1 MHPTD
6 NINNIFQTPLWII
19 PGEVPSGMYE
29 WCGEYQKNTE
39 CVEISNKGGYQSEAK
54 DGLDD
59 IPFEY
64 TDILREKL
72 FFLPSFKFQNWWLNV
87 NYKGNYNI
95 VHTHPLSDL
104 AVIWYM
110 TDNHGL
116 LNIRNPLAHQR
127 WRLLEV
133 LDNYILK
140 DMNVNASAGDIV
152 IFPSDIPHD
161 VNEHMLDEPRICLS
175 FNLKLH

>member
-1 MHPTD
+1 
-6 NINNIFQTPLWII
+6 
-19 PGEVPSGMYE
+19 
-29 WCGEYQKNTE
+29 
-39 CVEISNKGGYQSEAK
+39 
-54 DGLDD
+54 
-59 IPFEY
+59 
-64 TDILREKL
+64 
-72 FFLPSFKFQNWWLNV
+72 
-87 NYKGNYNI
+87 
-95 VHTHPLSDL
+95 
-104 AVIWYM
+104 M

-161 VNEHMLDEPRICLS
+161 VNEHMLDEPRTVSYTHLRA
-175 FNLKLH
+175 HET

>member
-1 MHPTD
+1 MHPT
-6 NINNIFQTPLWII
+6 NIFETPLWLIEGDL
-19 PGEVPSGMYE
+19 PKGMYD
-29 WCGEYQKNTE
+29 WSREYEKDTPSRGA
-39 CVEISNKGGYQSEAK
+39 SNRGGYQSIDK
-54 DGLDD
+54 NGLDD

-116 LNIRNPLAHQR
+116 LKIRNPVAHQR
-127 WRLLEV
+127 WNV
-133 LDNYILK
+133 LDKLNIGIEK
-140 DMNVNASAGDIV
+140 SIHATAGDIV
-152 IFPSDIPHD
+152 VFPADI
-161 VNEHMLDEPRICLS
+161 EHEVESHELREPRICLS
-175 FNLKLH
+175 FNIDLD

>member
-1 MHPTD
+1 MHPTK
-6 NINNIFQTPLWII
+6 IFETPLWVI
-19 PGEVPSGMYE
+19 PGEVPEGMYN
-29 WCGEYQKNTE
+29 WTKEYQRNYPSRH
-39 CVEISNKGGYQSEAK
+39 VSNVGGYQSPAPNGV
-54 DGLDD
+54 DN

-64 TDILREKL
+64 ADYFINKL
-72 FFLPSFKFQNWWLNV
+72 EFLPKFEVNCWWLNI
-87 NYKGNYNI
+87 NYRGNYN
-95 VHTHPLSDL
+95 VAHTHPMTDL

>member
-1 MHPTD
+1 MRPT
-6 NINNIFQTPLWII
+6 NIFQTPLWNI

-29 WCGEYQKNTE
+29 WCREYERDNPS
-39 CVEISNKGGYQSEAK
+39 VEISNKGGYQSKSKYA
-54 DGLDD
+54 LDS

-64 TDILREKL
+64 SDILKERL
-72 FFLPSFKFQNWWLNV
+72 LFLPSFEFQNWWLNI

-116 LNIRNPLAHQR
+116 LNIRNPLAHGR

-133 LDNYILK
+133 LDGYILK
-140 DMNVNASAGDIV
+140 EMSINATAGDIV
-152 IFPSDIPHD
+152 VFPSDVAHE
-161 VNEHMLDEPRICLS
+161 VNEHLLDDPRICLS